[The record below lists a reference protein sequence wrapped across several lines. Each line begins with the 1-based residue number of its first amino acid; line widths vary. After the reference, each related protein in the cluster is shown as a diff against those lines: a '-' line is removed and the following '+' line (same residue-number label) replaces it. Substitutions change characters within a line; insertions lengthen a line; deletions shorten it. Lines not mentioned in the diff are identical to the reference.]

1 MTKSSVLSPQSSHL
15 SVCLSFDFDAISVWI
30 GSMGAKS
37 PGAVSRGEFG
47 VVGATRLL
55 ELLKRYDILSTWFI
69 PGHTIETYPDAVRAV
84 VDAGHEIGHHN
95 YCHENPRSLS
105 AEQELAVLE
114 RGTECI
120 RTLTGRAPS
129 GFRSPA
135 WDITSKTV
143 GFLHDLG
150 FEYDSSLMGND
161 FTPYYCRVGDEVVTD
176 GPFRFGREVPLVE
189 LPVDWTLDDWPYF
202 GLNWQAHHVGLRT
215 PAEVFDIWAAE
226 FDYASRLPGESVFT
240 LTMHPQIIG
249 RGSRIM
255 MLERLLDY
263 MTGRPG
269 VEFRTMSEVAT
280 TFRSSNSL

>member
-1 MTKSSVLSPQSSHL
+1 MTKSQLLSPQSSHL

-37 PGAVSRGEFG
+37 PGPVSRGEFG